1 MSVTN
6 FQPYPSELDRLLK
19 APGGPVG
26 RHVNYVA
33 RGVAETARQIA
44 RERGL
49 VRTGRYVRG
58 FKVEVQPDATYGFV
72 FYVVN
77 RVTGQDPRRKESYA
91 GVIEFGSVKHPIRP
105 RRRDKWL
112 VFRLPDGRM
121 VKTKL
126 VNHPGTQPQHV
137 LRDAMIRAGQRSAV
151 AR

>member
-1 MSVTN
+1 MSGN
-6 FQPYPSELDRLLK
+6 FQPYPTELDRLLRV
-19 APGGPVG
+19 PGGPVG
-26 RHVNYVA
+26 RHVNFVA
-33 RGVAETARQIA
+33 RGVAEVARQIA

-58 FKVEVQPDATYGFV
+58 FKVEVQPDPTTGFA

-77 RVTGQDPRRKESYA
+77 RVTGQRPRRTQSYA
-91 GVIEFGSVKHPIRP
+91 GVLEFGSESHDIVP

-126 VNHPGTQPQHV
+126 VKHPGTAPYSV
-137 LRDAMIRAGQRSAV
+137 LSDALRRASTV
-151 AR
+151 